1 MSLVTFASGT
11 VTTDGTEQFLSSPNE
26 TGVYTLTIDLSNM
39 ASGDIIYLRQYAI
52 TITGGTARLM
62 GVTSYSGAQSSNSLV
77 VQSVPYYNALTDTNS
92 VRYSIQRIGG
102 TDRSYAWRVTKLDD
116 GETDLTTI
124 LTRLSSTRAGNLDY
138 LDAAITTRLAGASY
152 TAPDNAGIAA
162 IQNQTDQL
170 VFTTPG
176 RVDASATV
184 SGTPN
189 VNVASIASNAVTAA
203 ALAADAVTEIQ
214 SGLAT
219 GSALVTAQTSLTD
232 IQGRLPAALT
242 GAGNI
247 KADALAL
254 DGSTSAAGRLRR
266 SAEQIV
272 YGAAVSGTLSTT
284 QMSTN
289 LTETVNNHHNG
300 KVIYWTSGVL
310 ANQATDVT
318 GYNGSTKVL
327 TFTAVTS
334 APQAGDTFVVI

>member
-1 MSLVTFASGT
+1 MFARPANMIGVGT
-11 VTTDGTEQFLSSPNE
+11 TYYISSIGSFGVTT
-26 TGVYTLTIDLSNM
+26 TLTT
-39 ASGDIIYLRQYAI
+39 ASAVFPSANRILYIPVRVP
-52 TITGGTARLM
+52 TAMVVSRFFV
-62 GVTSYSGAQSSNSLV
+62 GNGATAS
-77 VQSVPYYNALTDTNS
+77 
-92 VRYSIQRIGG
+92 
-102 TDRSYAWRVTKLDD
+102 
-116 GETDLTTI
+116 
-124 LTRLSSTRAGNLDY
+124 GNLDY